1 MIILSNIKP
10 IWCIKQ
16 FFHLMREGDFRKPWF
31 QLFLCLVIIG
41 THWTYL
47 EGWSGVSYIKIAYM
61 CLCGL
66 MLLGLKERIN
76 KVVIITVGIFYTCVL
91 LSAYVFSDAEFSMTS
106 IIYMLM
112 YLVTYSYYISLLYSQ
127 AITYEL
133 AVRFLRGMILAY
145 FFFIVLQQ
153 LTASINLRVPLL
165 NCHGFIWGWKF
176 PGMNIE
182 PSHCSRLLATI
193 FLVYIEML
201 NLQNSTAISFG
212 YLWKNERIALLAFI
226 YSMCTMGSG
235 MGVAAL
241 IIILLYVLCHTHNK
255 SIFVAVPILVFIF
268 YLIYETE
275 SFTRLFE
282 TYKATLT
289 MDEKAIMTADSSAAA
304 RVNVILGTFKN
315 ISLSDYNFWFGY
327 GIESGINMTG
337 ILVIYGAIAFIAQII
352 LFRIFAWRSF
362 ISIDFLF
369 FFVFNGMA
377 VGNVAYV
384 WAMIMYWSMLK
395 YFVTMQERK
404 SIIYGRY

>member
-1 MIILSNIKP
+1 MFIISEIQPFLR
-10 IWCIKQ
+10 IKQ
-16 FFHLMREGDFRKPWF
+16 FFELLGSGAFRQPWF
-31 QLFLCLVIIG
+31 QLFFCLVIMG
-41 THWTYL
+41 THWVYFET
-47 EGWSGVSYIKIAYM
+47 WSGISPVKVGYM
-61 CLCGL
+61 CLCGIL
-66 MLLGLKERIN
+66 LLGLGQRIN
-76 KVVIITVGIFYTCVL
+76 KTVL
-91 LSAYVFSDAEFSMTS
+91 LIMGVFYAYVLLNAYVFSEGVFSFQS
-106 IIYMLM
+106 IGYMLM
-112 YLVTYSYYISLLYSQ
+112 FLCTYGYYISLLYSK
-127 AITYEL
+127 AVSYEQCIQ
-133 AVRFLRGMILAY
+133 FLRGMILAY

-153 LTASINLRVPLL
+153 VTAIIHLPIPIL
-165 NCHGFIWGWKF
+165 NCHGYLWGWKF

-201 NLQNSTAISFG
+201 NLQNSIAKSFG

-255 SIFVAVPILVFIF
+255 SIFVAVPILAFIF

-289 MDEKAIMTADSSAAA
+289 MDESAIMTADPSAAA
-304 RVNVILGTFKN
+304 RVNVILGTFRN

-327 GIESGINMTG
+327 GIESGINMSG

-362 ISIDFLF
+362 ISIEFLF

-404 SIIYGRY
+404 SIINGRY